1 MSAFPARLTASV
13 AAGAAAVLC
22 LAGAATASAQSPAAG
37 TTACTGAELRPS
49 LVHGT
54 DADPDP
60 AAVQT
65 TALLLFTNVGRRT
78 CTVQG
83 YPGLDLVSTGGDTWS
98 IARQRTTAE
107 KVTLK
112 PGVATMAELT
122 FLPVSPHSSA
132 PGEKAFVPASVKVT
146 PPNTTRTTTL
156 AWPWEDIAVLDQ
168 TGATR
173 PGTYI
178 GTVFGTASS

>member
-1 MSAFPARLTASV
+1 MSATAARLATSV
-13 AAGAAAVLC
+13 AVGAALVLG
-22 LAGAATASAQSPAAG
+22 LTGAATASAPSREAKA
-37 TTACTGAELRPS
+37 TACTGTELRPT

-60 AAVQT
+60 EAVQT
-65 TALLLFTNVGRRT
+65 TALLLFTNVGERT

-83 YPGLDLVSTGGDTWS
+83 YPGLDLVDADGEAWS
-98 IARQRTTAE
+98 MARQQGKAE

-122 FLPVSPHSSA
+122 FLPVSPGSSA
-132 PGEKAFVPASVKVT
+132 PDEEAFVPVSVKVT
-146 PPNTTRTTTL
+146 PPDTTRTTTL
-156 AWPWEDIAVLDQ
+156 SWPWKDIAVLDQ
-168 TGATR
+168 TGSGR